1 MIKKRS
7 IGMKSSLNWRI
18 VIIII
23 AVTVMLIALRMI
35 STSGYTI
42 VENGNADLLV
52 NDYNQEKAVALNGQ
66 WEFYWDKLLTSQDFA
81 TENPPKLDSYRK
93 VPGTWDEQVDGTRS
107 YPKHGVATYRLIL
120 KYPTT
125 MKDPALRVQSVATA
139 YKLYANGQLITE
151 VGTVSDQRSEFKD
164 GIDSLIIDLPKG
176 TGEMELIIQVANLNY
191 AKGGL
196 RESPVFGSKKVLENK
211 KTILFTL
218 QLLFIG
224 SVLIFA
230 IYYMFLFLLQR
241 KNKSLLLFSILC
253 FITVVRTLLWGT
265 TTSVL
270 LFYNMPYHVSV
281 FINYLTGYN
290 MIPMMVL
297 FIISLYPHEH
307 NKIITGILLIP
318 TLLFD
323 LLLFT
328 PTGFMSLF
336 TNYVYLLTLL
346 QMIYIIS
353 IMIIAVLRKK
363 ENAIIMFIA
372 VCIYVFTI
380 IQDIL
385 YYKGMS
391 SFDVYLLYIYGS
403 YAVILAMAFVQARLQ
418 SNINKKLVLYNE
430 KLVEADR
437 LKDKIRETE
446 MSFLQ
451 AQIKPHFLY
460 NSLDAIANVCE
471 EDGEKASGLIVDLS
485 VYLRRSLE
493 FNGLDK
499 MMSIE
504 KELEFVETYFNI
516 EQARFGQKISLQEE
530 IEISLDKQLPVLI
543 LQPLVEN
550 AIRHGISKRQQGGTV
565 SIRAKQLTEGISI
578 EVEDDGIGIE
588 EEKLSQLLSDE
599 RKDKGIGFLN
609 IHNRL
614 LSLYGTG
621 LEITSEVG
629 KGTCV
634 RFIIL
639 EGAHKDDTDSSS

>member
-1 MIKKRS
+1 MINKRN
-7 IGMKSSLNWRI
+7 IGKKSSLNWRI
-18 VIIII
+18 AIIII
-23 AVTVMLIALRMI
+23 AVAVMLFALRMI
-35 STSGYTI
+35 SASGYII

-52 NDYNQEKAVALNGQ
+52 NDYDQNKVLALNGQ
-66 WEFYWDKLLTSQDFA
+66 WEFYWDKLLTSQDF
-81 TENPPKLDSYRK
+81 TSENPPHMDSYRK

-120 KYPTT
+120 KYSTT
-125 MKDPALRVQSVATA
+125 MKDPALRVQSVAAA
-139 YKLYANGQLITE
+139 YILYANGQLITE
-151 VGTVSDQRSEFKD
+151 VGTVSEQPSEFKD
-164 GIDSLIIDLPKG
+164 GIDSLILDLPSG
-176 TGEMELIIQVANLNY
+176 TGEIELIIQVANWNY

-230 IYYMFLFLLQR
+230 IYYIILFLLQR
-241 KNKSLLLFSILC
+241 KNKSLLLFSMLC

-270 LFYNMPYHVSV
+270 IFHNMPYHVSV

-290 MIPMMVL
+290 IIPMMAL
-297 FIISLYPHEH
+297 FIMSLYPHEQK
-307 NKIITGILLIP
+307 KIITGIVLTP
-318 TLLFD
+318 TLFFD

-328 PTGFMSLF
+328 STGFMSLF
-336 TNYVYLLTLL
+336 TNYMYLLTLL
-346 QMIYIIS
+346 QMIYIIC
-353 IMIIAVLRKK
+353 IMMIAVLRKK
-363 ENAIIMFIA
+363 ENAITMFIA
-372 VCIYVFTI
+372 ICIYVFTI

-385 YYKGMS
+385 YYRGMS
-391 SFDVYLLYIYGS
+391 SFDVYLLYIYGNF
-403 YAVILAMAFVQARLQ
+403 AVILAMAFIQARLQ
-418 SNINKKLVLYNE
+418 SNINKKLVLYNI

-437 LKDKIRETE
+437 LKDRIRETE
-446 MSFLQ
+446 RSFLR

-460 NSLDAIANVCE
+460 NALDAIANVCE

-516 EQARFGQKISLQEE
+516 EQARFGQKINLYEE
-530 IEISLDKQLPVLI
+530 IEISLDNQLPVLI
-543 LQPLVEN
+543 LQPIVEN
-550 AIRHGISKRQQGGTV
+550 AVRHGISKKQQGGSV
-565 SIRAKQLTEGISI
+565 CIRAKQLAEGILI
-578 EVEDDGIGIE
+578 EVEDDGVGIE
-588 EEKLSQLLSDE
+588 EDKLAQLFNDE
-599 RKDKGIGFLN
+599 RKDKGIGLLN
-609 IHNRL
+609 IHHRL
-614 LSLYGTG
+614 FSLYGTG
-621 LEITSEVG
+621 LEIRSEVG

-634 RFIIL
+634 RFMIL
-639 EGAHKDDTDSSS
+639 